1 MIRQVKPTSIVTSSN
16 QDERFLKILQGQGDC
31 LRFNKNL
38 STAVVLFNVQFFK
51 QRGYICHIM

>member
-1 MIRQVKPTSIVTSSN
+1 MIRQVKPTSSSN